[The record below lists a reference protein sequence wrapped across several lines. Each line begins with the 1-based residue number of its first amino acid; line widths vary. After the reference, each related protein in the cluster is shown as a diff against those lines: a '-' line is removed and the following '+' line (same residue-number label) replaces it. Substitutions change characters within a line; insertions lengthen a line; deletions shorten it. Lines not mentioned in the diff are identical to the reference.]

1 MGAMGEEGYWA
12 LVFPILILM
21 LEQYEEDI
29 PEDNFNTSTNFKCFK
44 FKEIV
49 SIDDKFND
57 DLQED
62 QMCKLYTMTQ
72 AYGS

>member
-1 MGAMGEEGYWA
+1 M
-12 LVFPILILM
+12 F
-21 LEQYEEDI
+21 QYEEDKSK
-29 PEDNFNTSTNFKCFK
+29 D
-44 FKEIV
+44 KEIV

-62 QMCKLYTMTQ
+62 QMCKLCTMTQ